1 MAVTPERVG
10 AAGWS
15 EGPVRVDSYT
25 TSAPALVPHHD
36 FHAIYDAW
44 FDEVSRWVRA
54 MGGPDADR
62 DDLVQDVFVVVHRR
76 LHAFDGENL
85 PGWLYRIA
93 AHRVRDFLR
102 LRWVQNFMRRGAQLS
117 DMSDRLPSG
126 APTPAALL
134 EDKEKRV
141 LIDRLLS
148 KLGAPQRAAFV
159 LFEIEGYSGDEIAR
173 IQGVPLNTV
182 WARIQRARKT
192 LKGHL
197 ARSDYGHGGTAA

>member
-1 MAVTPERVG
+1 MAVTPEPVG
-10 AAGWS
+10 AAHWS
-15 EGPVRVDSYT
+15 GGPART
-25 TSAPALVPHHD
+25 GTFMEPAVVPAHD

-44 FDEVSRWVRA
+44 FDEIARWVRA

-62 DDLVQDVFVVVHRR
+62 EDLVQDVFIVVHRR

-85 PGWLYRIA
+85 AGWLYRIA
-93 AHRVRDFLR
+93 SHRVRDFLR
-102 LRWVQNFMRRGAQLS
+102 LRWVQSFMRRGTPLADLGE
-117 DMSDRLPSG
+117 RLPST

-141 LIDRLLS
+141 LIERLLS

-159 LFEIEGYSGDEIAR
+159 LFEIEGYSGEEIAR
-173 IQGVPLNTV
+173 LQRVPLNTV

-192 LKGHL
+192 LKAQL
-197 ARSDYGHGGTAA
+197 ARSDYGHGGAAE